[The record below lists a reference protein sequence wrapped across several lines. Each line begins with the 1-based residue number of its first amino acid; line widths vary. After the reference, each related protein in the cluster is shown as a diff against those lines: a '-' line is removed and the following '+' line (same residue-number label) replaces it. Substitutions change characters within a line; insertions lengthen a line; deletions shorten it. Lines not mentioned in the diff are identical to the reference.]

1 MGKLSSFFNLF
12 KRNSLS
18 QKNNSDKLTINEH
31 ENININ
37 LKDNDYNLNQIEGS
51 KNINILK
58 EQKGSN
64 YVLNNT
70 PINESDFLKLFK
82 YDPIIDSSK
91 TFNIETALNNNWDK
105 IDTFSMNVNQQMEE
119 KANKQFKQ
127 HNSINTIGWKRIASC
142 NNYNTFGTFTIYNNY
157 NTAQPNVFEVSAIK
171 NYGNRASI
179 IQTNATIGGDNIIS
193 KIRII
198 HDNTKAY
205 LEIYYTKSVGNNIYV
220 TLENFNG
227 WVLLNVIEE
236 GSIPSGYNVQEL
248 TIVDK
253 GMSIN
258 DRPVA
263 TLVDLEEKADKDLL
277 QFKNANFKLPA
288 DLPNSF
294 PNGFSAF
301 YGSAADWGVGVI
313 GSNYGAIVE
322 TFKFSNGYSRQTI
335 SSTPAFP
342 IKYRTSGTNN
352 VWGAWKEIAT
362 SADMEHKA
370 DKNKTAYLQTA
381 RNFDTDQELITFL
394 QTQVMEGQKNGR
406 LLFYMPSAGFGG
418 FLTWESD
425 ISATST
431 IFLNLRSHV
440 TGNTYYRR
448 LNVNDWIWIDSIW
461 QEIATTEKIDI
472 TNRLVNGWITDGGH
486 LALTICGKMANVTG
500 RIKDGT
506 RAKNTLIFTLPEGIR
521 PRTYAIK
528 TVTSHES
535 QPKLV
540 GSIRMDNNYP
550 DIKVD
555 NNYDFAL
562 ATTYVLD
569 FSFPII

>member
-1 MGKLSSFFNLF
+1 MGKLSNFFNLF
-12 KRNSLS
+12 KHNASS
-18 QKNNSDKLTINEH
+18 QSNDDKIISEH
-31 ENININ
+31 ESIDIN
-37 LKDNDYNLNQIEGS
+37 LKDNNYNSNQIEGN
-51 KNINILK
+51 KDINMLK
-58 EQKGSN
+58 EQKGLS
-64 YVLNNT
+64 VT
-70 PINESDFLKLFK
+70 PSNESDFLKLFK
-82 YDPIIDSSK
+82 YDPITDSSK

-127 HNSINTIGWKRIASC
+127 HNGINTIGWKRIASC

-288 DLPNSF
+288 DLPNSY

-352 VWGAWKEIAT
+352 VWGTWQEIAT
-362 SADMEHKA
+362 SADMEQIT
-370 DKNKTAYLQTA
+370 DKGYVNAKVVTNLNDALENGKYKIIISGHGIITAGTYLVDTTKYDATA
-381 RNFDTDQELITFL
+381 SSQI
-394 QTQVMEGQKNGR
+394 
-406 LLFYMPSAGFGG
+406 
-418 FLTWESD
+418 
-425 ISATST
+425 
-431 IFLNLRSHV
+431 LR
-440 TGNTYYRR
+440 
-448 LNVNDWIWIDSIW
+448 NVNVNGANTTYIRLYRAGV
-461 QEIATTEKIDI
+461 ETVRLIATTEKINILFTPTVGLTVIHNNCYKINNIAYISIAIKKNDETAFSTGAQI
-472 TNRLVNGWITDGGH
+472 LG
-486 LALTICGKMANVTG
+486 ALGNKPLKSEALSVYCFANVTLG
-500 RIKDGT
+500 SSVGGT
-506 RAKNTLIFTLPEGIR
+506 SAYADDSIGNLVTYNNSASTKSLI
-521 PRTYAIK
+521 
-528 TVTSHES
+528 VT
-535 QPKLV
+535 
-540 GSIRMDNNYP
+540 GSYCIG
-550 DIKVD
+550 
-555 NNYDFAL
+555 
-562 ATTYVLD
+562 
-569 FSFPII
+569 